1 MSRKMKTL
9 LVVSGGDA
17 PGINT
22 FVYEYTR
29 LAAPRGHFVVGA
41 EGGFAGIL
49 NENLLQLFPGTLH
62 SHMALGGSFLP
73 SSRDPVLKIPENRVH
88 FADILRKERIDN
100 VVLLGGD
107 GTLRHIPPILRELG
121 IACIGIPTT
130 IDNDVPGTEQ
140 TIGYDTACNYAHHA
154 IDGIL
159 ATARA
164 LRGRVFS
171 VETLGGNTG
180 MLALDIA
187 HVQTAHAVLVP
198 EYDYDHNWLLSRV
211 QDALIWDEYALIV
224 LSEGIPNARTFPEDF
239 QLLSGYKVRDTRLGH
254 GQRGAPPI
262 HRDRRLAKDMAWAAQ
277 DALLKGATF
286 GTIVVQQG
294 EITLYEGYLADLPTK
309 MPDRSLYNRVNGL
322 REDV

>member
-1 MSRKMKTL
+1 MDDYQMKTL

-22 FVYEYTR
+22 ALYHFTQ
-29 LAAPRGHFVVGA
+29 LAEANGDQVVGTMH
-41 EGGFAGIL
+41 GFAGAL
-49 NENLLQLFPGTLH
+49 NGEFVRSLSRHDLAGVMT
-62 SHMALGGSFLP
+62 LGGSYLT
-73 SSRDPVLKIPENRVH
+73 SSRTPVLQIEDNRTQLVKM
-88 FADILRKERIDN
+88 LTYEGIDN

-107 GTLRHIPPILRELG
+107 GSLRYIPPILRDLG

-140 TIGYDTACNYAHHA
+140 TIGFDTACNFAHHS

-164 LRGRVFS
+164 LPGRVFS

-187 HVQTAHAVLVP
+187 YAAGAHAVLVP
-198 EYDYDHNWLLSRV
+198 EYAFDLASVSRRIILK
-211 QDALIWDEYALIV
+211 ALKRDRFALIV

-239 QLLSGYKVRDTRLGH
+239 FKLTGDKVRDTRLGH
-254 GQRGAPPI
+254 AQRAVAPSHTDRLLAMRMAEAAYAALRGGTMWGTVVAQANQIIMYYGDLRKLPP
-262 HRDRRLAKDMAWAAQ
+262 RLPDRRRYD
-277 DALLKGATF
+277 
-286 GTIVVQQG
+286 TI
-294 EITLYEGYLADLPTK
+294 
-309 MPDRSLYNRVNGL
+309 NGIN
-322 REDV
+322 